1 VAVGVPLVT
10 CVFVALVVAV
20 AAVDGALSDGRT
32 SPAALERW
40 SSTAL
45 TAPSRPWRV
54 LTSIPLTSGLR
65 MTAGMAVVIAAL
77 FGLAEHVVGW
87 RTALVAGLA
96 GSVAATLVCDV
107 ALVAMRS
114 PTAHAL
120 DFGPSAVTAG
130 AAGALARRAPVPLA
144 VAVAVVSLNGLVLH
158 HQLPDAEHLV
168 AFVVGLGAPQ
178 P

>member
-1 VAVGVPLVT
+1 MPVALPLVT
-10 CVFVALVVAV
+10 CVFVAVVVAV
-20 AAVDGALSDGRT
+20 AAVDGALTNGRT
-32 SPAALERW
+32 SAAALKRW
-40 SSTAL
+40 SSTAV
-45 TAPSRPWRV
+45 TVRSHPWRV

-65 MTAGMAVVIAAL
+65 MTAGMGVVIAVL
-77 FGLAEHVVGW
+77 FGLAEHFVGR

-107 ALVAMRS
+107 GLVAMRS

-144 VAVAVVSLNGLVLH
+144 LVVAVVTLNGVVLH
-158 HQLPDAEHLV
+158 HQLPDAEHVV
-168 AFVVGLGAPQ
+168 AFIVGLGTPQ
-178 P
+178 S